1 MRNKSRYF
9 IFLAGLLFTGLMSA
23 FLFYSNYP
31 ETLKLDGINFKKSGD
46 LTINA
51 FSAKDKKAEVRI
63 DTTLLNASAIPKIDT
78 SPHKILLIG
87 DSQVEGLRIPFYDYC
102 IKNKHTLL
110 LAATWYSSTDM
121 LFASNDTL
129 KNIINRYKPDY
140 IVMVIGLNEIF
151 TKNMQPCEQ
160 AVKNILTVFNSIPF
174 AWIGPANWMPDKG
187 INDMYQ
193 RVVPPGC
200 FFPSKNLVLQRSRDN
215 RHPSE
220 MGNKI
225 WMDSIAYWLNT
236 KAYHHL
242 KMEVPDSIVKNKNIN
257 DWMQLAK

>member
-9 IFLAGLLFTGLMSA
+9 IFLAGLLFTILMSA
-23 FLFYSNYP
+23 FLLYSNYP
-31 ETLKLDGINFKKSGD
+31 EKLELEGIHIKKSDD
-46 LTINA
+46 LIIKA
-51 FSAKDKKAEVRI
+51 FSRKANNVVVTIDSNHLNDSAIHYI
-63 DTTLLNASAIPKIDT
+63 DTL
-78 SPHKILLIG
+78 PHKILLIG

-102 IKNKHTLL
+102 AKNKHTLL

-129 KNIINRYKPDY
+129 KNIIDRYKPDY
-140 IVMVIGLNEIF
+140 ILMVIGLNEIF
-151 TKNMQPCEQ
+151 TTNLELCRS
-160 AVKNILTVFNSIPF
+160 AVHKIIKTFNGIPF
-174 AWIGPANWMPDKG
+174 SWIGPANWMPDKG
-187 INDMYQ
+187 INEVYQ
-193 RVVPPGC
+193 KEVPDGC
-200 FFPSKNLVLQRSRDN
+200 FFLSENLTLQRARDG

-220 MGNKI
+220 KGNKV
-225 WMDSIAYWLNT
+225 WMDSIGFWLNT

>member
-9 IFLAGLLFTGLMSA
+9 IFLAGLLFTIVMSA
-23 FLFYSNYP
+23 FLLYSNYP
-31 ETLKLDGINFKKSGD
+31 EKLALKGIDFKKSND
-46 LTINA
+46 LTINS
-51 FSAKDKKAEVRI
+51 FSAEVKKDTIVIDSNPWNERPILFI
-63 DTTLLNASAIPKIDT
+63 DTL
-78 SPHKILLIG
+78 PHKILMIG

-129 KNIINRYKPDY
+129 KNIIDRYKPDY
-140 IVMVIGLNEIF
+140 IIMVIGLNEIYT
-151 TKNMQPCEQ
+151 TKLELCRS
-160 AVKNILTVFNSIPF
+160 AVQKIIETFNGIPF
-174 AWIGPANWMPDKG
+174 SWIGPANWMPDKG
-187 INDMYQ
+187 INDVYQ
-193 RVVPPGC
+193 KELPAGC
-200 FFPSKNLVLQRSRDN
+200 FFLSKNLTLERSRDG

-220 MGNKI
+220 KGNKI
-225 WMDSIAYWLNT
+225 WMDSIAFWLNN
-236 KAYHHL
+236 KAFHHL